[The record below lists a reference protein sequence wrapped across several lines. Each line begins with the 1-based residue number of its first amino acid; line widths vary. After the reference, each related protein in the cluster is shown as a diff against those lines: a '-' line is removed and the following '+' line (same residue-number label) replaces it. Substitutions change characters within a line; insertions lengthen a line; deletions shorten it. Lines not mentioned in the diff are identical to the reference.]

1 MKPIPKWS
9 DAVWPEYRSVAK
21 IAAPLMQQE
30 IDALRQRCEVLEA
43 DAKRWKMLA
52 EMEAGM
58 VAPSTLRY
66 YIAHPDKLDYAAH
79 LKQVHV
85 AQSTPKPDVEGH
97 PV

>member
-1 MKPIPKWS
+1 MKPIPTWR
-9 DAVWPEYRSVAK
+9 ERCSVYDGNNFQRQC
-21 IAAPLMQQE
+21 MQDE